1 METRFRPHFVKKE
14 FDWVS
19 FLLYI
24 YKIKEKKKKR
34 THRPERCGAFHE
46 RKRKKKKRKK
56 KKSVGDSQVNEFDGP
71 ALLSLS
77 LSLYLS
83 HAMLVF
89 FSSALVGAV
98 ADWRPGG
105 PVRQSL
111 HGPTQHDMIYHV
123 SYLSISTPGNH
134 VDCLPVGPSHLLRLS
149 SFTYCLPPLYHIHSY
164 LLFIYFFLLDTSLF
178 SLRLLINTYLV
189 FF

>member
-34 THRPERCGAFHE
+34 THRPERCGAFHV
-46 RKRKKKKRKK
+46 RKRKKKKKK
-56 KKSVGDSQVNEFDGP
+56 KEKKVWGIAKSTNLTARLF
-71 ALLSLS
+71 S

-105 PVRQSL
+105 PVR
-111 HGPTQHDMIYHV
+111 
-123 SYLSISTPGNH
+123 
-134 VDCLPVGPSHLLRLS
+134 
-149 SFTYCLPPLYHIHSY
+149 
-164 LLFIYFFLLDTSLF
+164 
-178 SLRLLINTYLV
+178 
-189 FF
+189 

>member
-34 THRPERCGAFHE
+34 THRPERCGAFHV
-46 RKRKKKKRKK
+46 RKRKKIKKKRKK

-71 ALLSLS
+71 ALLSL
-77 LSLYLS
+77 YLS

-89 FSSALVGAV
+89 FSSGLVGAV
-98 ADWRPGG
+98 DDW
-105 PVRQSL
+105 
-111 HGPTQHDMIYHV
+111 
-123 SYLSISTPGNH
+123 
-134 VDCLPVGPSHLLRLS
+134 
-149 SFTYCLPPLYHIHSY
+149 
-164 LLFIYFFLLDTSLF
+164 
-178 SLRLLINTYLV
+178 
-189 FF
+189 